1 MAAPM
6 NDRISG
12 AEENGTTNE
21 TSRPNHKFKG

>member
-1 MAAPM
+1 M
-6 NDRISG
+6 NDRFSG